1 MNDFTILH
9 LSDLHINRKGNKLS
23 ILHENLLYD
32 IESEIRVSE
41 NIIVVVTGDLLDKA
55 EYKYK
60 DNAIAFFEKLQKIL
74 GEKVKGLYI
83 VPGNHDKIR
92 NVMDKSVIEKYYALK
107 KEGKKQEFYRQYW
120 KHLKMGSIPAPCFVI
135 FVMEQSPSRTGRSC
149 GCRISI
155 R

>member
-1 MNDFTILH
+1 MVW
-9 LSDLHINRKGNKLS
+9 RNK
-23 ILHENLLYD
+23 IFE
-32 IESEIRVSE
+32 E
-41 NIIVVVTGDLLDKA
+41 

-92 NVMDKSVIEKYYALK
+92 NVMDKSVIEKYYAPK

-149 GCRISI
+149 GCRIFT